1 MSVFFIT
8 GCSSGIGEATALHFA
23 RAGHRVYATMR
34 NPDDAGEA
42 LRDDDL
48 DIEILS
54 LDVTEDHSVA
64 RALGAAYQVSD
75 GIDVLVNNAGVA
87 WLGSIE
93 ETPLSWLRTTL
104 DTNVVGLT
112 RMCQAVLPRMRERGS
127 GTIVNIGS
135 VAGLIASG
143 IQGHYCASKF
153 AVEAISE
160 ALAQEVVRFG
170 IRVVLVEPGFIRTPI
185 LDKAASVPDGALEGP
200 YAQLTRRRIELFEH
214 GAEVGAEPVA
224 VARTIEAALADPERR
239 FRWFA
244 SENAKPAVEGRRA
257 MTDEEWIAMGREMTD
272 EEYAAESRKR
282 FGNGDD

>member
-8 GCSSGIGEATALHFA
+8 GCSTGIGEATALYFA
-23 RAGHRVYATMR
+23 RQGHRVYATMR
-34 NPDDAGEA
+34 SPDDAGEA
-42 LRDDDL
+42 LRDEAL
-48 DIEILS
+48 DIEVLA

-64 RALGAAYQVSD
+64 RAVGSAIQQS
-75 GIDVLVNNAGVA
+75 GRIDVLVNNAGVA

-93 ETPLSWLRTTL
+93 ETPLPWLETTL
-104 DTNVVGLT
+104 QTNVVGLT
-112 RMCQAVLPRMRERGS
+112 RMCQAVVPHMRKRG
-127 GTIVNIGS
+127 GGAIVNIGS
-135 VAGLIASG
+135 VAGLLASG

-185 LDKAASVPDGALEGP
+185 LDKAVSVPDGALEGP
-200 YAQLTRRRIELFEH
+200 YAQLTRRRVGLFRY
-214 GAEVGAEPVA
+214 GAEVGAEPVE
-224 VARTIEAALADPERR
+224 VARTIEEALQDPDRK

-244 SENAKPAVEGRRA
+244 SDNAKPAVDARRR

-272 EEYAAESRKR
+272 EEYAAESEKR
-282 FGNGDD
+282 FGGGE